1 MAGGSAAP
9 PLPSPLHPATTAR
22 VLSETA
28 RAAAEAWA
36 QPMDTTQFNRAIS
49 QLYSFLRDLGIA
61 IKVLARY
68 QTIGNP
74 ADPAPLGFARHV
86 QACAQWLLDTW
97 QSLDGVLVAEG
108 FGPVP
113 DPDEPGAV
121 LCQAVRTA
129 ITAWRQPTGTSTDRD
144 ATMEQLVAAIGF
156 LATAARNLAE
166 YAPRQRTIELLA
178 VSVGLAEAT
187 ACLRRAVQAP
197 ADDAALGSRTDD
209 TADGDRERATTTSP
223 MVSGGSGTTG
233 DMNTVTTCIAERGED
248 RMTSNGTWTPEA
260 IRALGPTTDLPTL
273 GTIFK
278 CSRWKSYQMARQGE
292 WERVGIKV
300 IPIGSK
306 YRVVVQ
312 SILDVLGYGRSD
324 VGTQEALPLME
335 SVRSSEETYGSP
347 AREPSRPVAAR
358 TKR

>member
-1 MAGGSAAP
+1 
-9 PLPSPLHPATTAR
+9 
-22 VLSETA
+22 
-28 RAAAEAWA
+28 
-36 QPMDTTQFNRAIS
+36 
-49 QLYSFLRDLGIA
+49 
-61 IKVLARY
+61 
-68 QTIGNP
+68 
-74 ADPAPLGFARHV
+74 
-86 QACAQWLLDTW
+86 
-97 QSLDGVLVAEG
+97 
-108 FGPVP
+108 
-113 DPDEPGAV
+113 
-121 LCQAVRTA
+121 
-129 ITAWRQPTGTSTDRD
+129 
-144 ATMEQLVAAIGF
+144 
-156 LATAARNLAE
+156 
-166 YAPRQRTIELLA
+166 
-178 VSVGLAEAT
+178 
-187 ACLRRAVQAP
+187 
-197 ADDAALGSRTDD
+197 
-209 TADGDRERATTTSP
+209 
-223 MVSGGSGTTG
+223 
-233 DMNTVTTCIAERGED
+233 
-248 RMTSNGTWTPEA
+248 MTSNGTWTPEA